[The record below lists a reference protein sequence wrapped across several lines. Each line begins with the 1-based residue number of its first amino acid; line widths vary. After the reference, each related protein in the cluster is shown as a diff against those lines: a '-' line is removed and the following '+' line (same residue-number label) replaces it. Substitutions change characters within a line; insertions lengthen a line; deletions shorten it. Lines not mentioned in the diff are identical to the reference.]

1 MYTDLVEQVLK
12 LCQWCSCP
20 RSFGLNNRA
29 VSSITIIPTPL
40 VTVIVGDI
48 RYSLFI

>member
-20 RSFGLNNRA
+20 RSFGLNNCDH
-29 VSSITIIPTPL
+29 SITIIPTPL
-40 VTVIVGDI
+40 VTVIAGDI